1 MEEEW
6 RLYLKNNDEELYNQM
21 LSSVSWAAQWR
32 DDKIE
37 ACEVRIEELLTFMNR
52 LAESHSKLS
61 QAEFNRNPTI
71 NDSSPI
77 FQIEC
82 EYLAIKDTEVE

>member
-21 LSSVSWAAQWR
+21 LSSVKWAAQWR

-37 ACEVRIEELLTFMNR
+37 ACEVRIEEL
-52 LAESHSKLS
+52 
-61 QAEFNRNPTI
+61 
-71 NDSSPI
+71 
-77 FQIEC
+77 
-82 EYLAIKDTEVE
+82 